1 MNDETTLT
9 LMFEDGEQDFR
20 FEGDELGAFADLDE
34 NDAFEARLSEE
45 ELELL

>member
-20 FEGDELGAFADLDE
+20 FTDELGAFEDLEE
-34 NDAFEARLSEE
+34 NDAFDAILSEE